1 MPSTRRSSA
10 RIAAQ
15 SQNSSSP
22 QQPKSSPAAASKKR
36 KNEAAGSSPSAKRGK
51 KHAEPEQKTLEET
64 IENGESGDQPKD
76 APAEKV
82 EKDNDKLEQ
91 TEAQQANGD
100 SASSKKEEEKPQGAD
115 EDTKMTGTE
124 GDEKAQQATKEE
136 GAEPAE
142 PEQKKEDKDAASGE
156 PKKEENTTQ
165 EEGDTKQEESKEK
178 PSESNGDAVI
188 AEGRDD
194 NDVPSSILEKG
205 IIYFFFRARVNVDD
219 PQDVND
225 IARTYIV
232 MRPLPLDAKLGDGPI
247 GDEGNCRLLALPK
260 KVLPQSGRD
269 RFMAFVEKAKTGFKE
284 LKDSFMAGSEHETKT
299 SGTSHVPP
307 ATPLAEGVY
316 AITSTGRES
325 HLAYIIT
332 IPGEL
337 GEVQKELGLR
347 ERGSFIMSVK
357 NPTQPQPSNTN
368 LPKDPEYP
376 KEILD
381 EFGSLRWKPLEPKYL
396 DYPNAQVLIIGG
408 HWDKATEQ
416 RPKDEREND
425 APPEEELEKLEGEDE
440 IRVKHLKGDD
450 AVFADLG
457 ISSKDFP
464 KVPTTW

>member
-22 QQPKSSPAAASKKR
+22 QQPKSSPTAAASKKR
-36 KNEAAGSSPSAKRGK
+36 KNEAQGSSPSAKRGK

-64 IENGESGDQPKD
+64 IENGDQPKD
-76 APAEKV
+76 TPTENV
-82 EKDNDKLEQ
+82 EKEHDKPEQ

-100 SASSKKEEEKPQGAD
+100 STSSKKEEEKRQGAD
-115 EDTKMTGTE
+115 DDTKMTGTE
-124 GDEKAQQATKEE
+124 GDDKAQQATKEE

-142 PEQKKEDKDAASGE
+142 PEQKKEDKDAASDE
-156 PKKEENTTQ
+156 PKKEEN
-165 EEGDTKQEESKEK
+165 TKQEESKEK
-178 PSESNGDAVI
+178 PSETNGDAVI

-284 LKDSFMAGSEHETKT
+284 LKESFMAGSEHETKT
-299 SGTSHVPP
+299 SGKSHVPP

-332 IPGEL
+332 IPSEL
-337 GEVQKELGLR
+337 GEVQKELGLH

-416 RPKDEREND
+416 RPKDDRENN